1 MQTMRK
7 IALITGGSRGI
18 GAACVRLFA
27 RSGFA
32 VVFIANRNAERAQAL
47 TDELRAEGF
56 DVSFRL
62 CDLADGAQT
71 AAVIA
76 EILRTWR
83 RIDALVN
90 CAGIAHI
97 GLFTDMTETEWDH
110 LFAVNVRSAF
120 SVTKSVL
127 PGMISRQT
135 GAIVN
140 VSSMWGEVG
149 ASCEVAYSATK
160 AALIGMT
167 KALAKEVGPSG
178 VRVNCVTPGVIDTD
192 MNASLTAEDRAALC
206 DETPLMRIGQ
216 AEEVAKVILFLCG
229 EGASFITGQVL
240 GVNGGIVI

>member
-1 MQTMRK
+1 MRK

-18 GAACVRLFA
+18 GAACVRAFA
-27 RSGFA
+27 ENGYA
-32 VVFIANRNAERAQAL
+32 VAFLYKNSRDKAEALVSTLRGAGLDVAAYPCDVADPAQ
-47 TDELRAEGF
+47 
-56 DVSFRL
+56 VK
-62 CDLADGAQT
+62 
-71 AAVIA
+71 AVIGD
-76 EILRTWR
+76 ILRTYR
-83 RIDALVN
+83 HIDALVN

-97 GLFTDMTETEWDH
+97 GLFTDMTEDEWDH

-120 SVTKSVL
+120 SVTKAVL
-127 PGMISRQT
+127 PGMISQQR

-192 MNASLTAEDRAALC
+192 MNAQLTDEDRASLA
-206 DETPLMRIGQ
+206 DETPLGRIGS
-216 AEEVAKVILFLCG
+216 ADEVAKTILFLCG

-240 GVNGGIVI
+240 GVSGGLVI

>member
-1 MQTMRK
+1 MRK

-18 GAACVRLFA
+18 GAACVRAFA
-27 RSGFA
+27 EDGYA
-32 VVFIANRNAERAQAL
+32 VVFLYKSSRDKADAL
-47 TDELRAEGF
+47 VQSLRSEGR
-56 DVSFRL
+56 DVSAYQ
-62 CDLADGAQT
+62 CDVSDPAQVK
-71 AAVIA
+71 AVVGD
-76 EILRTWR
+76 ILRTYR

-97 GLFTDMTETEWDH
+97 GLFTDMTEEEWDH

-120 SVTKSVL
+120 FVTKAVL
-127 PGMISRQT
+127 PGMISQQR

-160 AALIGMT
+160 AAMIGLT

-192 MNASLTAEDRAALC
+192 MNAQLADEDRASLA
-206 DETPLMRIGQ
+206 DETPLGRIGK
-216 AEEVAKVILFLCG
+216 AEEVAQTILFLCSD
-229 EGASFITGQVL
+229 GASFITGQIL
-240 GVNGGIVI
+240 GVSGGLVI

>member
-1 MQTMRK
+1 MRK
-7 IALITGGSRGI
+7 IALISGGSRGI
-18 GAACVRLFA
+18 GAACVRAFA
-27 RSGFA
+27 EAGYAVAFLYNSSSEKAEALVRS
-32 VVFIANRNAERAQAL
+32 
-47 TDELRAEGF
+47 LRAEGR
-56 DVSFRL
+56 DVSAFR
-62 CDLADGAQT
+62 CDVSDPAMVQT
-71 AAVIA
+71 VIA
-76 EILRTWR
+76 EILRTYR

-97 GLFTDMTETEWDH
+97 GLFTDMTEAEWDR

-120 SVTKSVL
+120 CITKAVL

-135 GAIVN
+135 GSIVN

-192 MNASLTAEDRAALC
+192 MNASLTDDDRTALA
-206 DETPLMRIGQ
+206 DETPLGRIGQ
-216 AEEVAKVILFLCG
+216 AKEVANTILFLCE
-229 EGASFITGQVL
+229 EGAGFITGQVL
-240 GVNGGIVI
+240 GVSGGLVI

>member
-1 MQTMRK
+1 MRK

-18 GAACVRLFA
+18 GAACVRAFA
-27 RSGFA
+27 EDGYA
-32 VVFIANRNAERAQAL
+32 VVFLYNRSRDKAEAL
-47 TDELRAEGF
+47 VQTLRAEGR
-56 DVSFRL
+56 DVSAYQ
-62 CDLADGAQT
+62 CDVADAAQVQ
-71 AAVIA
+71 AVIA
-76 EILRTWR
+76 DILRTYR

-97 GLFTDMTETEWDH
+97 GLFTDMTEAEWDH

-120 SVTKSVL
+120 SVTKAVL

-149 ASCEVAYSATK
+149 ASYEVAYSATK

-192 MNASLTAEDRAALC
+192 MNASLTDVERAELA
-206 DETPLMRIGQ
+206 DETPLGRIGE
-216 AEEVAKVILFLCG
+216 AAEVAKTILFLCADS
-229 EGASFITGQVL
+229 ASFITGQVL
-240 GVNGGIVI
+240 GVSGGLVI

>member
-1 MQTMRK
+1 MRK
-7 IALITGGSRGI
+7 IAMITGGSRGI
-18 GAACVRLFA
+18 GAACVRAFA
-27 RSGFA
+27 EDGYA
-32 VVFIANRNAERAQAL
+32 VAFLYNNSRDKAEAL
-47 TDELRAEGF
+47 VQSLRAEGR
-56 DVSFRL
+56 DVAAYQ
-62 CDLADGAQT
+62 CDVAEAAQVQ
-71 AAVIA
+71 AVIA
-76 EILRTWR
+76 DILRTYR

-97 GLFTDMTETEWDH
+97 GLFTDMTEDEWDR

-120 SVTKSVL
+120 SVTKAVL

-135 GAIVN
+135 GAVVN

-160 AALIGMT
+160 AALIGLT

-192 MNASLTAEDRAALC
+192 MNAQLTDDDRAELA
-206 DETPLMRIGQ
+206 DETPLGRIGA
-216 AEEVAKVILFLCG
+216 AEEVAQTVLFLCG

-240 GVNGGIVI
+240 GVSGGLVI

>member
-1 MQTMRK
+1 MRK

-18 GAACVRLFA
+18 GAACVRAFA
-27 RSGFA
+27 EDDYA
-32 VVFIANRNAERAQAL
+32 VAFLYNNSRDKAEAL
-47 TDELRAEGF
+47 VQSLRAEGR
-56 DVSFRL
+56 DVAAYQ
-62 CDLADGAQT
+62 CDVADAAQVQ
-71 AAVIA
+71 AVIA
-76 EILRTWR
+76 DILRTYR

-97 GLFTDMTETEWDH
+97 GLFTDMTEDEWDR

-120 SVTKSVL
+120 SVTKAVL

-135 GAIVN
+135 GAVVN

-160 AALIGMT
+160 AALIGLT

-192 MNASLTAEDRAALC
+192 MNAQLTDDDRAELA
-206 DETPLMRIGQ
+206 DETPLGRIGA
-216 AEEVAKVILFLCG
+216 AEEVAKAILFLCG

-240 GVNGGIVI
+240 GVSGGLVI